1 MIYAIGDSFTFGDEL
16 RDKNHAWPNVL
27 SKMLNIPIVN
37 KGRPATGNL
46 RMVKRAMDAVFN
58 NAELIIIGWSDVN
71 RIEFADDDGI
81 YDLWAA
87 RNYRSFMD
95 NFDHRSGIIKYM
107 TAYDVPEYHY
117 ARWLRYVILI
127 QNFCKFNNI
136 PLVMFISCGANES
149 HQQYESKFFHLLNHI
164 DKTQFVDGMHNSV
177 AEWCYGLPYGSNGH
191 PLQEGHQLIAKK
203 INEHIRHIGWIS

>member
-16 RDKNHAWPNVL
+16 TDRNDAWPTVL
-27 SKMLNIPIVN
+27 SSMLDIPIIN

-46 RMVKRAMDAVFN
+46 RMVKRAMDAVFDD
-58 NAELIIIGWSDVN
+58 AELIIIGWSDVN

-107 TAYDVPEYHY
+107 TAYDVPDYHY
-117 ARWLRYVILI
+117 ARWLRYIILI
-127 QNFCKFNNI
+127 QNFCKLNEI

-149 HQQYESKFFHLLNHI
+149 HKLYSDNFKKLLDHV
-164 DKTQFVDGMHNSV
+164 DQKQFVDGMSNSV
-177 AEWCYGLPYGSNGH
+177 AEWCYGLPYGVNGH
-191 PLQEGHQLIAKK
+191 PLTEGHQVIANK
-203 INEHIRHIGWIS
+203 IYEYLGNIGWLP